1 MRRPVRR
8 AAEQPPQ
15 GNGVKPVN
23 LALQGGGSHGAYSWG
38 VLDAFIEDTR
48 LDIVGISGASAG
60 AMNAVVYAAGL
71 ADGGRDGARALLE
84 QFWLS
89 VSTEGSLAPAQ
100 RKLVDAWLRLWG
112 RALPGMQWLVG
123 MADVLSHFVSPYA
136 FNPFNINPVRA
147 HLAAAVDFE
156 RLRASDALKLF
167 VAATNVRTGRGE
179 IFRRGVLTVDHIMAS
194 SCLPTLF
201 QAVEIDGDV
210 YWDGGYAGNPPLWPL
225 FYETTCNDVVIVQI
239 NPIERSEIPRTP
251 EDISNRLNEITFN
264 SPLLGE
270 LRAADFVA
278 RTHPLR
284 RPEERGLQARAAAPH
299 RRRRPARKLRRRD
312 QVRRLVAILTGIA
325 RPRPRRRQSLARGQF
340 RRDRGR
346 GHTRHRP
353 RAQARAGEGA
363 DQGRAGGGIGARLHR
378 FLNFASRFSTKAR
391 MPSFWSSVANSE

>member
-1 MRRPVRR
+1 MSR
-8 AAEQPPQ
+8 APSPTAPKRAQAPQ
-15 GNGVKPVN
+15 AVKTVN
-23 LALQGGGSHGAYSWG
+23 LALQGGGSHGAYTWG
-38 VLDAFIEDTR
+38 VLDALAEDTR
-48 LDIVGISGASAG
+48 IEISAISGASAG
-60 AMNAVVYAAGL
+60 TMNAVVFASGM
-71 ADGGRDGARALLE
+71 DEGGREGAREKLE
-84 QFWLS
+84 KFWLS
-89 VSTEGSLAPAQ
+89 VSSEGTLAPFE
-100 RKLVDAWLRLWG
+100 RKWVDKALSAWGGFWPGSRWIDAWTEAVSGFL
-112 RALPGMQWLVG
+112 
-123 MADVLSHFVSPYA
+123 SPYE

-194 SCLPTLF
+194 SCLPALF

-278 RTHPLR
+278 RLIR
-284 RPEERGLQARAAAPH
+284 SGVLKSE
-299 RRRRPARKLRRRD
+299 D
-312 QVRRLVAILTGIA
+312 YRL
-325 RPRPRRRQSLARGQF
+325 
-340 RRDRGR
+340 
-346 GHTRHRP
+346 
-353 RAQARAGEGA
+353 E
-363 DQGRAGGGIGARLHR
+363 RLHR
-378 FLNFASRFSTKAR
+378 IGGAGRLESYDAATKFDVSWPFLQELRSLGRADAKAWLEANFGAIGVEGTLDMDRELRREPTPEPIGGGPA
-391 MPSFWSSVANSE
+391 ATG